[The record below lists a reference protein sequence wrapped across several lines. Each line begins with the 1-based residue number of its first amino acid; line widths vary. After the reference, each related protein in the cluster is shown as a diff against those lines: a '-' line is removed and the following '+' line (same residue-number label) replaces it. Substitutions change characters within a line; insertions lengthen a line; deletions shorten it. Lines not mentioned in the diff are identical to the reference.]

1 VSTTQIDGSRQ
12 IKSATITT
20 TQLAAA
26 AGIVDGQLAT
36 PYIKA
41 DGTRAFTAAQSMGG
55 FKLTNIADGT
65 TSTDAASYGQM
76 VALLNGRDD
85 KASVRVA
92 TTGAETYTIAAGAV
106 TQISGTTVNG
116 VSPAVGE
123 DILIKNAPGTS
134 GAGVADSGASG
145 SSSSANG
152 IYTVSNATTNLT
164 VARRT
169 DADAS
174 AEVTGG
180 LTVWVNEGTANA
192 DTGWTLFTNDAIT
205 LNTTALVFSQTGSNL
220 VTVDSTLTKTG
231 NQLSRA
237 AITGNVTIA
246 SGSNSAVIPASTVT
260 LAMQANLAANSVIG
274 NLTGSGATP
283 AAVGATAA
291 ATAST
296 VMTRDSNGNTKANN
310 YARGVV
316 TTTTTAGTTT
326 LTVAS
331 AQFQQFTGT
340 TTQTVVLPDAT
351 TLVTGQSFIISNQ
364 STGAVQ
370 VNANGGGGVRTV
382 AALTSATFT
391 LITNG
396 VAAGTWDPGSTA
408 TPTGLTSSNFVT
420 RETPSGLVNG
430 SNTTYTLANTPLS
443 GTEHFYWNGLLME
456 AGAGADYTI
465 SGNTITAL
473 SAPISGDKL
482 RISYLK

>member
-1 VSTTQIDGSRQ
+1 
-12 IKSATITT
+12 
-20 TQLAAA
+20 
-26 AGIVDGQLAT
+26 
-36 PYIKA
+36 
-41 DGTRAFTAAQSMGG
+41 
-55 FKLTNIADGT
+55 
-65 TSTDAASYGQM
+65 
-76 VALLNGRDD
+76 
-85 KASVRVA
+85 
-92 TTGAETYTIAAGAV
+92 
-106 TQISGTTVNG
+106 
-116 VSPAVGE
+116 
-123 DILIKNAPGTS
+123 
-134 GAGVADSGASG
+134 
-145 SSSSANG
+145 
-152 IYTVSNATTNLT
+152 
-164 VARRT
+164 
-169 DADAS
+169 
-174 AEVTGG
+174 
-180 LTVWVNEGTANA
+180 
-192 DTGWTLFTNDAIT
+192 
-205 LNTTALVFSQTGSNL
+205 
-220 VTVDSTLTKTG
+220 
-231 NQLSRA
+231 LSRA

>member
-1 VSTTQIDGSRQ
+1 VATTQIDGARQ

-20 TQLAAA
+20 TQLSAS
-26 AGIVDGQLAT
+26 AGITDGQLAT
-36 PYIKA
+36 AYIKA
-41 DGTRAFTAAQSMGG
+41 DGTRAFGAAQSMGG

-65 TSTDAASYGQM
+65 TATDAASYGQM

-92 TTGAETYTIAAGAV
+92 TTGAETYTIAGGAV

-123 DILIKNAPGTS
+123 DILIKNAPTTS
-134 GAGVADSGASG
+134 GVGVADSGASG
-145 SSSSANG
+145 SASAANG

-164 VARRT
+164 VARRA

-180 LTVWVNEGTANA
+180 LSVWVNEGTANG
-192 DTGWTLFTNDAIT
+192 DTQWTLFTNDAIT
-205 LNTTALVFSQTGSNL
+205 LGATALTFSQTGSNL
-220 VTVDSTLTKTG
+220 VTVDSALTKTG

-237 AITGNVTIA
+237 AITGNVTISA
-246 SGSNSAVIPASTVT
+246 GSNSAVIPASTVT

-310 YARGVV
+310 YARG
-316 TTTTTAGTTT
+316 TNTTATSGGTLT

-331 AQFQQFTGT
+331 PQFQQLTGT
-340 TTQTVVLPDAT
+340 TTHTVVLPDAT
-351 TLVTGQSFIISNQ
+351 TLVTGQSFIVSNQ

-370 VNANGGGGVRTV
+370 VNANGGGGIRTV

-391 LITNG
+391 LIANG
-396 VAAGTWDPGSTA
+396 TAAGSWDPGSTA
-408 TPTGLTSSNFVT
+408 TPTGLTATNFVT
-420 RETPSGLVNG
+420 RETPSGTVNG
-430 SNTTYTLANTPLS
+430 STTSFTLANTPTAGSESL
-443 GTEHFYWNGLLME
+443 YLNGLLME
-456 AGAGADYTI
+456 PGAGNDYTI
-465 SGNTITAL
+465 SGATITML
-473 SAPISGDKL
+473 SAPLTGDKL
-482 RISYLK
+482 RVSYQK

>member
-1 VSTTQIDGSRQ
+1 VATTQIDGARQ

-20 TQLAAA
+20 TQLSAS
-26 AGIVDGQLAT
+26 AGITDGQLAT
-36 PYIKA
+36 AYIKA
-41 DGTRAFTAAQSMGG
+41 DGTRAFGAAQSMGG

-65 TSTDAASYGQM
+65 TATDAASYGQM

-92 TTGAETYTIAAGAV
+92 TTGAETYTIAGGAV

-123 DILIKNAPGTS
+123 DILIKNAPTTS
-134 GAGVADSGASG
+134 GVGVADSGASG
-145 SSSSANG
+145 S
-152 IYTVSNATTNLT
+152 
-164 VARRT
+164 
-169 DADAS
+169 AS
-174 AEVTGG
+174 A
-180 LTVWVNEGTANA
+180 A
-192 DTGWTLFTNDAIT
+192 
-205 LNTTALVFSQTGSNL
+205 
-220 VTVDSTLTKTG
+220 LTKTG

-237 AITGNVTIA
+237 AITGNVTISA
-246 SGSNSAVIPASTVT
+246 GSNSAVIPASTVT

-310 YARGVV
+310 YARS
-316 TTTTTAGTTT
+316 TNTTATSGGTLT

-331 AQFQQFTGT
+331 PQFQQLTGT
-340 TTQTVVLPDAT
+340 TTHTVVLPDAT

-370 VNANGGGGVRTV
+370 VNANGGGGIRTV

-396 VAAGTWDPGSTA
+396 TAAGSWDPGSTA
-408 TPTGLTSSNFVT
+408 TPTGLTASNFVV
-420 RETPSGLVNG
+420 RETPSGSVNG
-430 SNTTYTLANTPLS
+430 SNTAFVLTNTPTS
-443 GTEHFYWNGLLME
+443 GTEQVFLNGILQE
-456 AGAGADYTI
+456 PGAGNDYTI
-465 SGNTITAL
+465 SGGTITYL
-473 SAPISGDKL
+473 TAPLSGDKI
-482 RISYLK
+482 RVTYQK